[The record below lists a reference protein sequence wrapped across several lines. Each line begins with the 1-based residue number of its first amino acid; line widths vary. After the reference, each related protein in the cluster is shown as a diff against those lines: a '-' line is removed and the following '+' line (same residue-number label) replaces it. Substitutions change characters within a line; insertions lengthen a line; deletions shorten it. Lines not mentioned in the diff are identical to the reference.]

1 MVTKTF
7 PETTLYPNGP
17 KWATC
22 LPPDLLAR
30 PGLQLMVREA
40 LSIGSI
46 GFRLPKSLAVA
57 GAVLRHC
64 IFIIE
69 NLFLKHYPLIFKI
82 GFTHDC
88 VWRWSNSI
96 YGYGHAR
103 DRWSN
108 MIILHICAEPFT
120 AAMLEAALIERF
132 EGNLAIFGLLSCT
145 VNLGRI
151 AFHECMG
158 TMHIHVHTLMLE
170 VCYHGSIFF
179 PCSCLVA
186 WSTY

>member
-1 MVTKTF
+1 MIV
-7 PETTLYPNGP
+7 
-17 KWATC
+17 
-22 LPPDLLAR
+22 
-30 PGLQLMVREA
+30 
-40 LSIGSI
+40 
-46 GFRLPKSLAVA
+46 
-57 GAVLRHC
+57 
-64 IFIIE
+64 
-69 NLFLKHYPLIFKI
+69 
-82 GFTHDC
+82 
-88 VWRWSNSI
+88 

-170 VCYHGSIFF
+170 VCYHGNICFSMFMFGGMVNILIGLDIFTPAKGVIMKMIDGF
-179 PCSCLVA
+179 SKAIIRPSFTK
-186 WSTY
+186 S